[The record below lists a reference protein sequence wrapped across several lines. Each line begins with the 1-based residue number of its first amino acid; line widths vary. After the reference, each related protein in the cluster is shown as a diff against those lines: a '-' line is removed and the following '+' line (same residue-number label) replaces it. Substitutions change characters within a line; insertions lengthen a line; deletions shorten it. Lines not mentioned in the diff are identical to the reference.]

1 MADVKKYGKGETL
14 WYLGRTRCTVVH
26 NTLKP
31 GGVNADEATLFLKTA
46 SGSSVAIP
54 VVEQEQFV
62 SEHQISFF
70 KKWPLTPTASR

>member
-31 GGVNADEATLFLKTA
+31 GGVNADEAILFLKSA

-54 VVEQEQFV
+54 VIEQEQFV
-62 SEHQISFF
+62 SEKQISFL
-70 KKWPLTPTASR
+70 KSWPPKPASR